1 MIGRVQKPAPP
12 RVHFPL
18 RRLALCLDCDECF
31 EIGSPNCPACGSETA
46 ASLARFLEQA
56 PSSES
61 LHRLI
66 HGARQHRTTVTR
78 REGERQL
85 ARQLFIVARDR
96 RKLYEYVK
104 QAFAG
109 NPSVEVVL
117 DRRTGE
123 RRQERSA
130 RIPDRRR
137 TDRRTDRRTEDQLR
151 AIGWAIVLQ
160 DLAQSQRA
168 ATLLRTGEPHAR
180 PHRLSE
186 SRPGRD

>member
-1 MIGRVQKPAPP
+1 MTGRAPKQPLAP

-18 RRLALCLDCDECF
+18 RRLSLCLDCDECF

-56 PSSES
+56 PAEP
-61 LHRLI
+61 LHRVL
-66 HGARQHRTTVTR
+66 HGKTQHRTASR
-78 REGERQL
+78 RESERQL

-109 NPSVEVVL
+109 NPNVEVVL
-117 DRRTGE
+117 DRRTEE
-123 RRQERSA
+123 RRQDRNA

-137 TDRRTDRRTEDQLR
+137 TDRRADRRTEEQLR

-160 DLAQSQRA
+160 DVAQAQRPP
-168 ATLLRTGEPHAR
+168 TLIRSGEPTLRA
-180 PHRLSE
+180 HR
-186 SRPGRD
+186 

>member
-1 MIGRVQKPAPP
+1 MSGRASKQPTLAP

-56 PSSES
+56 PAEPMHKV
-61 LHRLI
+61 LH
-66 HGARQHRTTVTR
+66 GKQHKAPAR
-78 REGERQL
+78 RESERQL

-96 RKLYEYVK
+96 RKLYDYVK

-109 NPSVEVVL
+109 NPNVEVVL
-117 DRRTGE
+117 DRRSEE
-123 RRQERSA
+123 RRQDRNA

-137 TDRRTDRRTEDQLR
+137 TDRRADRRTEEQLR

-160 DLAQSQRA
+160 DVTQAQRPPAVIRA
-168 ATLLRTGEPHAR
+168 GESPLRA
-180 PHRLSE
+180 HR
-186 SRPGRD
+186 